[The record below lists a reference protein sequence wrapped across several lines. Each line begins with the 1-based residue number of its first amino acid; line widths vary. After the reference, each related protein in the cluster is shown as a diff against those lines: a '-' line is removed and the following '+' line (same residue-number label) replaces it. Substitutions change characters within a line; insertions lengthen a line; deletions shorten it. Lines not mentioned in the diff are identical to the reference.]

1 MKTNTNHLNH
11 QTPPGPPERS
21 RISASG
27 VMWLLFVLLLF
38 GQTSPVSSQEQAPNP
53 EARPAPPQDVIVIE
67 PSSSATQRRI
77 YIPNDEL
84 DLLIERDRKGVL
96 MPQTEFDE
104 LFELASKN
112 ASSSKPASADYVLS
126 RAEYLA
132 HLDGS
137 LIRIKAKIEFTQFV
151 EEWVSIPL
159 SIGAL
164 SVEKATLGEQ
174 PARLGRQ
181 ADDRRTIL
189 LLNRETGKHVL
200 ELDLTTEVSSTGV
213 EKLTTLTLPPIPV
226 GTFTLHLEAGQH
238 LLVDGLSLTRPAE
251 HDQPADY
258 QIPIGGRAELSLHV
272 TDRPSEQTTDAL
284 VFATTAYGVLVSPGE
299 VTWNTQ
305 TSLQVFGQPINR
317 VTFTIPKPLEIAD
330 VTSPGLEAWELTD
343 STAGEPSTILTLSYR
358 QPIRGERTVQLRGV
372 MTTPAEEAWRV
383 PTLTIGNI
391 TSHIGR
397 LIVRYPAGVRL
408 QVAEIKGA
416 RPSEAAIEIPAGEE
430 TYSQALLY
438 DIWQQDFTLRFLTQQ
453 KQREVQAALSTI
465 LEVNNTGADL
475 QLAATVESRFAPLF
489 ELEIKLPSEWVVRE
503 MLMNGQPVKWQIVSS
518 EAGTNE
524 LHIPISP
531 PLNPGQEATFKLT
544 SHRDLENW
552 PVETD
557 VVAFAIPEVTLP
569 QAGVVE
575 GTYVVKAD
583 DDLDVAPLELTG
595 LDPVFLNLAGE
606 RLGYRYQDTHF
617 TGQLEVSRKP
627 TRLSAQTLIFARIN
641 RQTSHVAYQATI
653 TTQGGG
659 TKSLQLS
666 LSELTGTDL
675 RFELLNHN
683 ARIVEQIP
691 AAPKDGER
699 IWTLRFDQRLQ
710 GTFTLAVEAELPRP
724 DAAAELTL
732 SPLKVIG
739 ADRQNG
745 YIAWEASED
754 QQLNIAA
761 VDDQNQPLSEVDP
774 LDLPPSRY
782 VPQERIV
789 SVYRFVS
796 TAYKMTAKE
805 QRYEKHAVPTAVC
818 YSAAIDS
825 ILGETGEWQ
834 HRAVY
839 RLSATSV
846 QSLEVTL
853 PEAELWAAIIDGNP
867 IEVRHVKEAYSI
879 SLPAIP
885 DAAAVRVVELYYRN
899 QTDELKTFGKLQQ
912 QLPALAIVGGS
923 GEPQPLTILDQN
935 WSVHYPE
942 HVLVIESDGRFEPTD
957 ALDRP
962 SLLGQLQTA
971 LTTLTIHDVA
981 QKAPLLGGIAFF
993 ALLLTLAARKG
1004 RFWLSCGALVLIGGI
1019 GIIVFSRS
1027 LHEGS
1032 VNVDFSGG
1040 TESSIHLDDDE
1051 RERLA
1056 SLGYAS
1062 KASPPTAGAAA
1073 MPGVDFDF
1081 NVQEGLPAPAKPM
1094 ATPDQ
1099 FEGAE
1104 APSAAT
1110 AEPQSE
1116 AAPADEREKL
1126 DANRESLARR
1136 DKDQSEKKR
1145 SMSAVGEP
1153 EFRLQLGEKPMAG
1166 EDKPRDSKELGD
1178 AGNNILDGAA
1188 AFGVEITNGN
1198 ITDNTFTMP
1207 IQQRQEV
1214 DQSANPQWELQQ
1226 GALQSHTVSGKLGGL
1241 LSLTIPFQPPQGS
1254 LSKTF
1259 RYLGDQLGGEA
1270 NDLDFSYED
1279 RETRDVFRM
1288 FLVLL
1293 ILLPLWLFR
1302 RRPLAFRLVYVALGI
1317 AVPLALIPI
1326 VPVRWQIY
1334 LDGLFMGALWGIVLM
1349 VVLSILNCCQ
1359 SSVCCYSTFKQKLTT
1374 KLWSIIVPLAVAVGQ
1389 FSLSP
1394 CDLSAQDAAQ
1404 NATPAEEIKIA
1415 LPPLGPLPID
1425 PNSLQVYIPYEPGS
1439 DPLAAERVF
1448 LPYATFVKLWNEAHP
1463 DQKLTAPSAIE
1474 PIVTESLYS
1483 AKLSSIDASPT
1494 TVVAVNARLAIY
1506 NFREGQSIVT
1516 LPLHGIALRA
1526 AKLNGE
1532 PAAILAPTA
1541 DIPQHRLTLSAVG
1554 LNVLDLEFDLP
1565 LKLAGAAGQFILP
1578 LEPVASGRLT
1588 FALPAADLNVRI
1600 NGSKSAYRL
1609 RKENEQAFVDIPID
1623 QGGDIT
1629 VAWQPEETRGMVDT
1643 TVLTDTSTAVSMD
1656 DSGLTLS
1663 QGFIFSVKQGSI
1675 SELNFSMPEPLRLR
1689 RIDGLDIGGWEI
1701 QGLGDERTLRLF
1713 LRRKVNDQT
1722 TLQIELFHEADVTE
1736 ETLTIALPLCVPK
1749 DVTRETGTIGLFA
1762 EKQFTLRLGQVDGL
1776 QQSEIGSYQ
1785 EVVPLRHLPTPPQAV
1800 YRYRMPVPTLSLLL
1814 SRRKPESRVRAEHG
1828 VYIGQRKQHLTT
1840 HLLYDLTGAPR
1851 SVLPV
1856 RLPEGYL
1863 VLEVFA
1869 TGLVDWSQTLSAEG
1883 DAQILLLEMDSPKTG
1898 AVEVILSGTVARD
1911 PAEAS
1916 TAIDLPFPI
1925 EVNRF
1930 EATVA
1935 VWADNVYT
1943 TQLQEFAG
1951 WRSIA
1956 PEQLP
1961 QGLRERNSQPVQLA
1975 FTSVEADPDL
1985 ILIDLIRE
1993 VPVMSADSLSVV
2005 TVSEIAVTYALAMQW
2020 KITKAAADTFQ
2031 FTTPGWLKGKLDF
2044 QIGGLRQ
2051 VTQTE
2056 LPDKRIRWKI
2066 TLQDAVHQTLFLTA
2080 IATLPPSTNAEV
2092 LLPAL
2097 EFEQSPAGGEEAE
2110 SPPLATQRHYILTV
2124 NQSRNQ
2130 LAPLDENLVE
2140 LVTREDVPLVIPDL
2154 IAQQATQIVRLRQ
2167 AQTAPKLTL
2176 QRFEERKGVTASV
2189 NLSELMSV
2197 IERNGSWRTAAV
2209 YRIKNRSRQFLALW
2223 IPEEARILSVFV
2235 QDQASR
2241 PVEAERNGKTMHLI
2255 ALPKISE
2262 ADLSISVKI
2271 VIGGTLDNGPLPK
2284 GFRISAKEIDLPAP
2298 QVVSMQDDP
2307 EYGLPVAQ
2315 TQWTVYLPDDL
2326 EVSPI
2331 DDANRNNLEL
2341 LDDEEPTLVQEEWLY
2356 REASELASVLDNSD
2370 SMRSKQKA
2378 FSNLKEIQR
2387 NIYSYEQQ
2395 RSGKGV
2401 RDETEQRLNEQ
2412 KVQLDNVI
2420 MNNSI
2425 IANEVITDF
2434 DGDLDARNYRQLR
2447 EQSQLFIDENGG
2459 VGIPGLRTES
2469 SQQPISNYS
2478 GEQLQKQVEEQLSAK
2493 SGKQGEPAKDSNPR
2507 ARRMAQ
2513 SRGNLDELNTFL
2525 ENKKNES
2532 AAQMKS
2538 PQQQLHLINP
2548 SGQSVRGSMG
2558 GMGGGMGGMGGVPG
2572 NANDR
2577 ELVGPENYDRPGT
2590 IVGLGPDGYA
2600 TIDHIA
2606 INGLT
2611 LTPGWTQR
2619 GGLSLPID
2627 IPTAGQKLVFSKVSG
2642 SPKLAL
2648 SLRTRE
2654 SVSTGLGFVWT
2665 LVWLGMAALLVL
2677 TWWRFGS
2684 ISNIMHRL
2692 PEFLLVVGLVGY
2704 FLVPTHFGWLT
2715 AMFLLSFII
2724 GAVALGIRYRK
2735 PTVTVG

>member
-1 MKTNTNHLNH
+1 MQTNINNVNY
-11 QTPPGPPERS
+11 QTPPGTEERS
-21 RISASG
+21 RISTSG
-27 VMWLLFVLLLF
+27 AMWLLFVLLLF
-38 GQTSPVSSQEQAPNP
+38 GQTSPVGSQEQAPNP
-53 EARPAPPQDVIVIE
+53 EARPAPPQDVIIIGL
-67 PSSSATQRRI
+67 PSSPTQRRI

-151 EEWVSIPL
+151 EDSVSIPL
-159 SIGAL
+159 SIGSL

-200 ELDLTTEVSSTGV
+200 ELELSTEVSSTGV

-258 QIPIGGRAELSLHV
+258 QIPIGGRTELSLHV

-330 VTSPGLEAWELTD
+330 VLSPGLEAWDLTD
-343 STAGEPSTILTLSYR
+343 STEGEPSTILTLSYR

-397 LIVRYPAGVRL
+397 LIVRYPTGVRL

-416 RPSEAAIEIPAGEE
+416 RPSEAAIEIPAGQE

-552 PVETD
+552 PVEADT
-557 VVAFAIPEVTLP
+557 VAFAIPEVTLP

-641 RQTSHVAYQATI
+641 RQTSHVAYQTTI

-666 LSELTGTDL
+666 LSEQTGTDL
-675 RFELLNHN
+675 RFELLNHS

-691 AAPKDGER
+691 AAPKDGEL

-724 DAAAELTL
+724 DAAAELVL

-754 QQLNIAA
+754 QQLNITA
-761 VDDQNQPLSEVDP
+761 VDDQHQPLSEVDP
-774 LDLPPSRY
+774 LDLPASRY
-782 VPQERIV
+782 IPQERIV

-981 QKAPLLGGIAFF
+981 QKTPLLGGIAFF

-1004 RFWLSCGALVLIGGI
+1004 RFWLSCGALVLIGF
-1019 GIIVFSRS
+1019 VAALLLPATQSA
-1027 LHEGS
+1027 
-1032 VNVDFSGG
+1032 
-1040 TESSIHLDDDE
+1040 
-1051 RERLA
+1051 REAARQTQARNNMKQLGLA
-1056 SLGYAS
+1056 GADRDALSSLGYAA
-1062 KASPPTAGAAA
+1062 KAQPPSEGAAA
-1073 MPGVDFDF
+1073 MPG
-1081 NVQEGLPAPAKPM
+1081 GPPP
-1094 ATPDQ
+1094 ATPRIQ
-1099 FEGAE
+1099 FEAAE
-1104 APSAAT
+1104 APAV
-1110 AEPQSE
+1110 PQSE
-1116 AAPADEREKL
+1116 AAPAEEGEKL
-1126 DANRESLARR
+1126 DSNSESLARR
-1136 DKDQSEKKR
+1136 DAGQSDKFRNTGGDAVGLDDLLVEKKP
-1145 SMSAVGEP
+1145 MSGD
-1153 EFRLQLGEKPMAG
+1153 EKA
-1166 EDKPRDSKELGD
+1166 EDKESGGLESAPGR
-1178 AGNNILDGAA
+1178 
-1188 AFGVEITNGN
+1188 F
-1198 ITDNTFTMP
+1198 
-1207 IQQRQEV
+1207 IQK
-1214 DQSANPQWELQQ
+1214 Q
-1226 GALQSHTVSGKLGGL
+1226 GALNGLIITDGSSTEIDHAATTHWGREQGALKSHTVSGKLGGL

-1279 RETRDVFRM
+1279 RETRDVFRT

-1293 ILLPLWLFR
+1293 FILPLWLLR

-1317 AVPLALIPI
+1317 AIPLALIPI

-1334 LDGLFMGALWGIVLM
+1334 LDGLFMGALWGIVLI
-1349 VVLSILNCCQ
+1349 VVLSILSCCQ

-1374 KLWSIIVPLAVAVGQ
+1374 KLWSIIVPLTIAVGQ
-1389 FSLSP
+1389 LILSTG
-1394 CDLSAQDAAQ
+1394 DLSAQDTAQ
-1404 NATPAEEIKIA
+1404 NANPAEEIKIA
-1415 LPPLGPLPID
+1415 LPPEGPLPID
-1425 PNSLQVYIPYEPGS
+1425 PNSMQVYIPYEPGS

-1448 LPYATFVKLWNEAHP
+1448 LPYTTFVKLWNEAHP
-1463 DQKLTAPSAIE
+1463 DQKLTAPAAIE
-1474 PIVTESLYS
+1474 PIVTEALYS
-1483 AKLSSIDASPT
+1483 AKLSSIEASPT
-1494 TVVAVNARLAIY
+1494 TVVTVNARLAIY
-1506 NFREGQSIVT
+1506 NFREGQSTVL

-1532 PAAILAPTA
+1532 SAAILAPTA
-1541 DIPQHRLTLSAVG
+1541 DVPQHRLTLSAVG

-1565 LKLAGAAGQFILP
+1565 LKLAGTAGQFTLP

-1623 QGGDIT
+1623 QGGAIT

-1643 TVLTDTSTAVSMD
+1643 TVLTDTSTAVSLD

-1689 RIDGLDIGGWEI
+1689 RIDGVDIGGWEI
-1701 QGLGDERTLRLF
+1701 QGLGAERTLRLF

-1736 ETLTIALPLCVPK
+1736 ETLTVELPLCVPK
-1749 DVTRETGTIGLFA
+1749 DVTRETGTIGLFS

-1800 YRYRMPVPTLSLLL
+1800 YRYRMPVPTLPLLL

-1851 SVLPV
+1851 SVLPI

-1869 TGLVDWSQTLSAEG
+1869 TGLVDWSQTLSSEG

-1898 AVEVILSGTVARD
+1898 AVEVVLSGTVARD

-1930 EATVA
+1930 EAAVA

-1961 QGLRERNSQPVQLA
+1961 EGLRQRNSQPVQLA

-1985 ILIDLIRE
+1985 ILIDLTRE
-1993 VPVMSADSLSVV
+1993 VPVMTADSLSVV

-2097 EFEQSPAGGEEAE
+2097 EFEQSPAGGEETE
-2110 SPPLATQRHYILTV
+2110 SSPLATQRHYILTV

-2167 AQTAPKLTL
+2167 PQTAPVLAL

-2189 NLSELMSV
+2189 NLLELMSV

-2223 IPEEARILSVFV
+2223 IPEDARILSVFV

-2241 PVEAERNGKTMHLI
+2241 PVEAKRNGKTMHLI

-2271 VIGGTLDNGPLPK
+2271 VIGGTLGNGPLPK

-2401 RDETEQRLNEQ
+2401 RDETELRLSEQ

-2420 MNNSI
+2420 MNNSAV
-2425 IANEVITDF
+2425 ANEVVTDS
-2434 DGDLDARNYRQLR
+2434 DSDLDARNYRQLR
-2447 EQSQLFIDENGG
+2447 EQSQLLVDENSVG
-2459 VGIPGLRTES
+2459 GIPGLRTES

-2478 GEQLQKQVEEQLSAK
+2478 GEQLQKQVEEQLAKK
-2493 SGKQGEPAKDSNPR
+2493 SGQQGEPAKDSNPR

-2525 ENKKNES
+2525 ENKKSES

-2538 PQQQLHLINP
+2538 PQQMVDGP
-2548 SGQSVRGSMG
+2548 GPGQGVRYSMGGMG
-2558 GMGGGMGGMGGVPG
+2558 GMGGGMGMGGMAG
-2572 NANDR
+2572 NAN
-2577 ELVGPENYDRPGT
+2577 GPFNAPASRDLAGRDNYLRFGT
-2590 IVGLGPDGYA
+2590 IAGISPDA
-2600 TIDHIA
+2600 TIVNGTA
-2606 INGLT
+2606 FNGLT

-2677 TWWRFGS
+2677 TWWRHGS

-2704 FLVPTHFGWLT
+2704 FLIPVQYGWLT
-2715 AMFLLSFII
+2715 VLFLLAFII